1 MHLWGDFLP
10 TLLHSLLPLLIF
22 LICASWCRCEPV
34 RGMSCTTKPSIAS
47 CRHPQPVC
55 VIHMCMQNEHSPS
68 QCLNAVRIL
77 EQGDALSSSECLS
90 GANTMSN
97 PVEHC
102 MHTVACAHTHAHT
115 LQQVLQPGQCSIIHC
130 HKAAHVIPLCI
141 TVAVYLAVHALQPA
155 GLGCCPR
162 LSSARLMQAALPVGL
177 VLS

>member
-115 LQQVLQPGQCSIIHC
+115 HC
-130 HKAAHVIPLCI
+130 NRFCNPANAALFTVIKLHMSFLCASQLLCI
-141 TVAVYLAVHALQPA
+141 LQFMHYNLQVWAAVP
-155 GLGCCPR
+155 G
-162 LSSARLMQAALPVGL
+162 
-177 VLS
+177 